1 MAKKYKV
8 SVPRVYNSDGKEKTS
23 WKDLGLAMDAKN
35 GIRVNLNF
43 MPLTK
48 DGEPE
53 SIFLFPIEG
62 KE

>member
-1 MAKKYKV
+1 MAKYKV
-8 SVPRVYNSDGKEKTS
+8 SVPRVWKSDGKEKTS

-43 MPLTK
+43 MPLVK

-53 SIFLFPIEG
+53 SIFLFPIES
-62 KE
+62 KEE